1 MIFLFFGGV
10 PKPIPKIRY
19 WLRYTLE
26 LYGMFYSKTV
36 IQLTNTQMQ
45 LANIALNP
53 KNTPLWLANKDLSH
67 KIHGFKGQ
75 ILLYDNDVGKFPT

>member
-1 MIFLFFGGV
+1 MDCF
-10 PKPIPKIRY
+10 
-19 WLRYTLE
+19 TA
-26 LYGMFYSKTV
+26 KTV